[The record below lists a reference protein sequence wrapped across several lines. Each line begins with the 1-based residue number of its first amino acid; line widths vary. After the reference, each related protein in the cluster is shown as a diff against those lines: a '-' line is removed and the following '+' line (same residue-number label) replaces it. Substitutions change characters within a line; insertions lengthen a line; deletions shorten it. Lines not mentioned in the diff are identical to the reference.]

1 MKHNI
6 FGYLFFVFIIV
17 IMGFAI
23 YKFAKS
29 QNIDNSNSID
39 SGSSVTTS
47 EKGTEITLAISG
59 FDTINPIITKNKQ
72 VQDIT
77 KLVFESL
84 VTLTADGKVE
94 PCLAKEWESTDNM
107 TYIVRLR
114 SGVKW
119 SNGTYFSSNDV
130 KFTID
135 RLLQDKEAKD
145 AVYAEPGGVYFQRSV
160 SGFPDL
166 LRAGLL

>member
-6 FGYLFFVFIIV
+6 FGYLFFIFIIV

-23 YKFAKS
+23 YKFTKS
-29 QNIDNSNSID
+29 QNIDESNSAD
-39 SGSSVTTS
+39 SGSSVVTS

-77 KLVFESL
+77 KLVYESL
-84 VTLTADGKVE
+84 VNLSADGKVE
-94 PCLAKEWESTDNM
+94 PCLAKEWETTDNL

-114 SGVKW
+114 SGIEW
-119 SNGTYFSSNDV
+119 SNGTYFSSNDGNIRPKSKDV
-130 KFTID
+130 FARQTIKKCC
-135 RLLQDKEAKD
+135 LC
-145 AVYAEPGGVYFQRSV
+145 
-160 SGFPDL
+160 
-166 LRAGLL
+166 